1 MKLRKIIYFIFV
13 LLIMFIVSCGKEENN
28 EIKAKN
34 IKEIVSDVNEITVEL
49 GARVDFEFIVTVV
62 YEDETTKDFLLQD
75 ENYENDNV
83 YIHINCSLGEK
94 DLKLNFVDDY
104 GSVCTYVL
112 KVIVEEE
119 SYKANLKNEINSY
132 KNDLEY
138 SEESSNKIKEFKLSC
153 INGINSSVNEEEAIE
168 FVEFYKSLID
178 NIKTISEEEKEIL
191 ISEVLEKINLLEEEM
206 KKFINY
212 DDTEIKNSIEEIK
225 NQLASD
231 TSTEEIEQ
239 VKLVVSSLSSSFH
252 GVKQKVL
259 KNEEKLNEIANILS
273 ILSSDASTKDEVNKI
288 TEKLKDE
295 YTNAI
300 NEVSME
306 LLDKLDD
313 FEIVLEDGIL
323 KWRNSKYDEYI
334 ILADMSEVAGTKIT
348 SAGLNEEGRLIFNFS
363 DGSSIDC
370 GFIYDASS
378 NEKLNEVLDTVDE
391 MKETLEELK
400 STVDMLEF
408 VVLDVSDNV
417 RKMSDY
423 FADMGFNFDEGSS
436 LDLITAIITL
446 LPKQLEKMG
455 YDFKM
460 EDAEEYLKN
469 AKKIQADNEVLMGM
483 VEELRS
489 KTTTIYDIINGEGT
503 ILEKE
508 ILIKEE
514 INNVSKFLSAMG
526 ASEEEAAVIDEFLN
540 SLKQE
545 NDENLKQNIKK
556 YFTVLYD
563 ENNYK
568 LDEEKLGKYYTECL
582 EYSEKTGYDSFTKI
596 NLISQKLDEILLNIN
611 GSLTPIVLE
620 SIITLEKEALELDSN
635 LEIVKSFLASKL
647 ELEGSSL
654 GISEEDIV
662 IFKNRIL
669 TTNSVTSAIE
679 IFELVY

>member
-34 IKEIVSDVNEITVEL
+34 IKEIVSDVNEIIVEL
-49 GARVDFEFIVTVV
+49 GVRVDFEFTVTVV

-94 DLKLNFVDDY
+94 DLKLNFTDDY
-104 GSVCTYVL
+104 GTVCTYVL

-119 SYKANLKNEINSY
+119 SYKADLKNEINSY

-153 INGINSSVNEEEAIE
+153 INGINSSVNKEEAKE

-178 NIKTISEEEKEIL
+178 NIKTILEEEKEIL

-206 KKFINY
+206 KEFINY

-231 TSTEEIEQ
+231 TSSEEIEQ

-288 TEKLKDE
+288 TEKLKDD

-323 KWRNSKYDEYI
+323 KWRNDKYDEYI

-469 AKKIQADNEVLMGM
+469 AKKIQADNEVLMEM

-582 EYSEKTGYDSFTKI
+582 EYSEKTGYDSLAKI